1 MYPEKNYE
9 IITLLCTYPAHLVEW
24 AFVMEICDMAMMFT
38 NTLSYDMQGRKRKA
52 RKVRGEVF
60 KKYKAPAFEPLQSS
74 SGPYRRDEGIVYKSA
89 DDHGPIAHARPEAQ
103 KYTGTLVKG
112 IATMHKSNAVP
123 VIDQEQATDIS
134 SMRR

>member
-1 MYPEKNYE
+1 MYISGPFGRMGFYFGGM
-9 IITLLCTYPAHLVEW
+9 H
-24 AFVMEICDMAMMFT
+24 MGMMFT
-38 NTLSYDMQGRKRKA
+38 NTLRYDMQGRKRKA
-52 RKVRGEVF
+52 RKVRGEVYQ
-60 KKYKAPAFEPLQSS
+60 KYTKPAFVPMTSS
-74 SGPYRRDEGIVYKSA
+74 PQPYRRDAGIEYKSIETTGFA
-89 DDHGPIAHARPEAQ
+89 AHARPEAQ

>member
-1 MYPEKNYE
+1 MG
-9 IITLLCTYPAHLVEW
+9 LCYG
-24 AFVMEICDMAMMFT
+24 DMHMGMMFT
-38 NTLSYDMQGRKRKA
+38 NSLRYDMQGRKRKA
-52 RKVRGEVF
+52 RKVRGEVYV
-60 KKYKAPAFEPLQSS
+60 KYSPPAFQPLQAS
-74 SGPYRRDEGIVYKSA
+74 SGPVRRDEGVVYKSA
-89 DDHGPIAHARPEAQ
+89 EDHGPIALARPESQ

>member
-1 MYPEKNYE
+1 MGFCYGDM
-9 IITLLCTYPAHLVEW
+9 H
-24 AFVMEICDMAMMFT
+24 MAMMFT
-38 NTLSYDMQGRKRKA
+38 NTLGYDMQGRKRKA
-52 RKVRGEVF
+52 RKVRDEVF
-60 KKYKAPAFEPLQSS
+60 KKYTPPAFQPLQAT
-74 SGPYRRDEGIVYKSA
+74 SGPVRRDEGVVYKSA
-89 DDHGPIAHARPEAQ
+89 DDHGPISLARPESQ

>member
-1 MYPEKNYE
+1 MG
-9 IITLLCTYPAHLVEW
+9 LCYG
-24 AFVMEICDMAMMFT
+24 DMHMGMMFT
-38 NTLSYDMQGRKRKA
+38 NSLRYDMQGRKRKA
-52 RKVRGEVF
+52 RKARGEVF
-60 KKYKAPAFEPLQSS
+60 KKYTPPAFQPLRSA
-74 SGPYRRDEGIVYKSA
+74 SGPVRRDEGVVYKSA
-89 DDHGPIAHARPEAQ
+89 EDTGPIALARPESQ

>member
-1 MYPEKNYE
+1 MG
-9 IITLLCTYPAHLVEW
+9 
-24 AFVMEICDMAMMFT
+24 MMFT
-38 NTLSYDMQGRKRKA
+38 NSLRYDMQGRKRKA
-52 RKVRGEVF
+52 RKVRGEVYV
-60 KKYKAPAFEPLQSS
+60 KYSPPAFQPLQSS
-74 SGPYRRDEGIVYKSA
+74 NGPYRRDEGVVYKSA
-89 DDHGPIAHARPEAQ
+89 EDHGPIALARPESQ